1 MSGCSLRSRRG
12 VMSFRIGSDGVRGD
26 GEEGSRGLVLG
37 CSNRRLPEGQAGGEC
52 VRRGVFG
59 AARRYSNPEVES
71 YPVPVYPNT
80 PIYPMRSKGATFP
93 P

>member
-1 MSGCSLRSRRG
+1 
-12 VMSFRIGSDGVRGD
+12 MSFRIGSDGVRGD

-59 AARRYSNPEVES
+59 AARRYSNLLRILRGQS
-71 YPVPVYPNT
+71 
-80 PIYPMRSKGATFP
+80 SSGAL
-93 P
+93 

>member
-1 MSGCSLRSRRG
+1 M
-12 VMSFRIGSDGVRGD
+12 VSFRIGSDGVRGD

-59 AARRYSNPEVES
+59 AARRYSNDDDISPAILRYRLS
-71 YPVPVYPNT
+71 CILKYPVSGDSLAVW
-80 PIYPMRSKGATFP
+80 RSVCIRVLV
-93 P
+93 